1 MGLPQMKITKRI
13 EKIASASEEI
23 FGSDPGSL
31 QFLHS
36 VLAQCSLPYRE
47 PRMKD
52 GDKAVE
58 YRVTN
63 GRASVVLQSGY
74 LADPKTGELVK
85 QGLPYGTRPRLI
97 MLHLCSE
104 AIRRQSRVVPI
115 TESITGF
122 MKLLG
127 ISTSGGPRS
136 LVPMFKEQLNRLAAT
151 RFQMLWSDGEHA
163 TMMNSVPVSRF
174 DVWFPK
180 DQKQQTLWPST
191 IELSDD
197 FFASLQA
204 HALPLDTRAIK
215 ALQHNARALDGYAW
229 LSHRLPRVR
238 RSGGELVSWK
248 ALHGQFGQGIKRQ
261 ADFKAEFLTAL
272 RSVLAVY
279 AKAEIDEEEAGLR
292 LHKSPPPVA
301 ALGR

>member
-1 MGLPQMKITKRI
+1 MKITKRI
-13 EKIASASEEI
+13 ERIASASEEI

-85 QGLPYGTRPRLI
+85 QGLPFGTRPRLI

-115 TESITGF
+115 TDSMSGF
-122 MKLLG
+122 IKLLG
-127 ISTSGGPRS
+127 IGGGR
-136 LVPMFKEQLNRLAAT
+136 VTGGKTGTITAFKEQLNRLAAT
-151 RFQMLWSDGEHA
+151 RFQMIWSDGERA

-180 DQKQQTLWPST
+180 DHTQQTLWPST

-238 RSGGELVSWK
+238 RSGGDLVSWK

-261 ADFKAEFLTAL
+261 ADFKTEFLTAL

-279 AKAEIDEEEAGLR
+279 AKADIDEEEAGLR